1 MGLTLGSNM
10 NTPSDSRT
18 KKLTSMLRQFW
29 RSGFGT
35 ADAAPL
41 APTGVARKS
50 ASWVPIRS
58 LSPRHKPRS
67 ARQVRAL
74 PNADRYLRF
83 GYAAT
88 DEQIERY
95 VQGLNFER
103 DEIFGVFN
111 RRLELVAMAHLA
123 YSVDPKWATCAEFGV
138 SVSPHQRGKGLGAKL
153 FAHAVM
159 HARNQGVNLLFIHAL
174 SENVAMLKIARHA
187 GAVVQRDGS
196 ESEAYL
202 SMPQAT
208 LDSQLNGLMQEQMAE
223 LDYQLKMQA
232 HQFRQWLD
240 TVQEIRRGVRDARH
254 STRGP

>member
-1 MGLTLGSNM
+1 
-10 NTPSDSRT
+10 
-18 KKLTSMLRQFW
+18 MLQQLW
-29 RSGFGT
+29 RSVFGA
-35 ADAAPL
+35 ADAVPL
-41 APTGVARKS
+41 ALAGVARKS
-50 ASWVPIRS
+50 ASWVPIRT
-58 LSPRHKPRS
+58 LSPRHKPRM
-67 ARQVRAL
+67 ARQLRAL
-74 PNADRYLRF
+74 PAADRYLRF

-153 FAHAVM
+153 
-159 HARNQGVNLLFIHAL
+159 LFIHAL

-240 TVQEIRRGVRDARH
+240 TVQKIRQGVRDARH
-254 STRGP
+254 SARGP

>member
-1 MGLTLGSNM
+1 M

-18 KKLTSMLRQFW
+18 KKLTSLLQQLW
-29 RSGFGT
+29 RSVFGA
-35 ADAAPL
+35 ADAVALPT
-41 APTGVARKS
+41 TGVARKS
-50 ASWVPIRS
+50 ASWVPIRT
-58 LSPRHKPRS
+58 LSPRHKPHI
-67 ARQVRAL
+67 ARQLRAL
-74 PNADRYLRF
+74 PASDRYLRF

-123 YSVDPKWATCAEFGV
+123 YSVDPQWATCAEFGV

-153 FAHAVM
+153 FGHAVM
-159 HARNQGVNLLFIHAL
+159 HARNQGVSLLFIHAL

-187 GAVVQRDGS
+187 GAAVQRDGS

-202 SMPQAT
+202 SLPQAT
-208 LDSQLNGLMQEQMAE
+208 LDSQLSGMVQDQMAE

-232 HQFRQWLD
+232 HQFHQWLA
-240 TVQEIRRGVRDARH
+240 TVQEIRQGVRDARQ
-254 STRGP
+254 SSRGP